1 VRGEAVPPEAVP
13 PEALPSKDAQEEERA
28 VDRAVRALARR
39 DHSAA
44 SLRTKLDRA
53 GLSESAK
60 SAALDV
66 LERAGYVDDA
76 RFARDRAAVLAD
88 RGYGDA
94 WIRADLERQGVERE
108 TADTA
113 VAGLEAEP
121 ERALRQAA
129 SAGDGLRALRSLA
142 RRGFSEDALEA
153 VAAASVADGAP
164 EGVGYESS
172 I

>member
-76 RFARDRAAVLAD
+76 RFACDRAAALAD

-94 WIRADLERQGVERE
+94 WIRADLERQGIDRE
-108 TADTA
+108 TADSA
-113 VAGLEAEP
+113 LGALEAEP
-121 ERALRQAA
+121 ERALGEAA
-129 SAGDGLRALRSLA
+129 KAGGGLRALRSLG

-153 VAAASVADGAP
+153 VAAASVADDAP

>member
-1 VRGEAVPPEAVP
+1 VSS
-13 PEALPSKDAQEEERA
+13 EALPPRNPPSKDAGEEQRA
-28 VDRAVRALARR
+28 VDSAVRALARR

-53 GLSESAK
+53 GLSEAAQ

-94 WIRADLERQGVERE
+94 WIRADLERQGIERE
-108 TADTA
+108 AADAA
-113 VAGLEAEP
+113 VGTLEAEP
-121 ERALRQAA
+121 GRALREAA
-129 SAGDGLRALRSLA
+129 KAGGGLRALRSLG

-153 VAAASVADGAP
+153 VAAASVADDAP

>member
-1 VRGEAVPPEAVP
+1 V
-13 PEALPSKDAQEEERA
+13 QEDERA

-44 SLRTKLDRA
+44 SLRTKLERA
-53 GLSESAK
+53 GLSESAQ

-66 LERAGYVDDA
+66 LQRGGYVDDS

-94 WIRADLERQGVERE
+94 WIHADLERQGIDRE
-108 TADTA
+108 TAETA
-113 VAGLEAEP
+113 VAALQP
-121 ERALRQAA
+121 ERDRALHEAA
-129 SAGDGLRALRSLA
+129 RAGGGLRALRWLA
-142 RRGFSEDALEA
+142 RRGFSEEALETVSAGA
-153 VAAASVADGAP
+153 VADDAP
-164 EGVGYESS
+164 GGVGYEGS